1 MYESFS
7 IIFSI
12 AALLSFINY
21 KFLKLPSTIG
31 QLILGL
37 SLAIVFFFVKPIA
50 PQSYQQFYDLVASA
64 DFTHILLDIMLGFL
78 LFAGALHVDI
88 QALNK
93 ERTAVMVFA
102 TIGVVI
108 STFLIGGGLYLLTI
122 LLNCDLPFIHCLLF
136 GALISPTDPIAVL
149 SLLKSANVSPSLQL
163 KIEGESLFNDGIGVI
178 VFTGILLFAQ
188 MGDMMDAGHENFGV
202 ELLKLFGEE
211 VILGLFLGLV
221 LGIVGFRLMKSCKEE
236 PYLSTIISLAI
247 VFGGYSLA
255 SMLHTS
261 GPLAMVVAGLYVGNQ
276 LKQSNIPEKTD
287 EILSGFWH
295 VLDESLN
302 GVLFVFLG
310 LALHLVKME
319 STLVLLSI
327 LTILLVLIAR
337 FISVTLPYSLL
348 KHREHS
354 WLKTTY
360 ILTWGGLR
368 GGISLALAFSLAP
381 NLSKDTIL
389 VLTYSTVIFSILV
402 QGLSIPLLTKKL
414 YS

>member
-1 MYESFS
+1 
-7 IIFSI
+7 
-12 AALLSFINY
+12 
-21 KFLKLPSTIG
+21 
-31 QLILGL
+31 
-37 SLAIVFFFVKPIA
+37 
-50 PQSYQQFYDLVASA
+50 
-64 DFTHILLDIMLGFL
+64 
-78 LFAGALHVDI
+78 
-88 QALNK
+88 
-93 ERTAVMVFA
+93 
-102 TIGVVI
+102 
-108 STFLIGGGLYLLTI
+108 
-122 LLNCDLPFIHCLLF
+122 
-136 GALISPTDPIAVL
+136 
-149 SLLKSANVSPSLQL
+149 
-163 KIEGESLFNDGIGVI
+163 
-178 VFTGILLFAQ
+178 
-188 MGDMMDAGHENFGV
+188 
-202 ELLKLFGEE
+202 
-211 VILGLFLGLV
+211 
-221 LGIVGFRLMKSCKEE
+221 
-236 PYLSTIISLAI
+236 
-247 VFGGYSLA
+247 
-255 SMLHTS
+255 MLHTS

-310 LALHLVKME
+310 LALHLVKMD